1 MASTAKRGSSRSK
14 PVRSGAEWPRRTT
27 PASFIARNAVWVLL
41 TTVAVLGGVLLLL
54 GRDGGGNATDSGAGG
69 FTGGDFHS
77 MVVDPSNPERIFVGG
92 HQAVSVSAD
101 GGETWNEIQELRDAD
116 AMGWA
121 FTDDAIYV
129 SGHPGLN
136 RSTDDGRTFERI
148 NEGLPNTDVHA
159 FGGTDDILYGSTP
172 ATGVFASDSGV
183 GAWES
188 RNSAVGQ
195 SFFGRIL
202 VSPDDPERLIA
213 ADASAGVA
221 SSDDGGR
228 SWQLL
233 DSGLQAV
240 TWVSRGGEDTI
251 VASGPA
257 GASMSTDGGETWR
270 LLDVPDGVTLVEAVA
285 GTDDI
290 LYAGRH
296 DGSNVQALV
305 SRDGGDSWSSA
316 GGGES

>member
-1 MASTAKRGSSRSK
+1 ML
-14 PVRSGAEWPRRTT
+14 W
-27 PASFIARNAVWVLL
+27 LL
-41 TTVAVLGGVLLLL
+41 LATVAVLGGVLLLL
-54 GRDGGGNATDSGAGG
+54 GRDGGSETTDRGGGG

-77 MVVDPSNPERIFVGG
+77 IVVDPSDPERVFVGG
-92 HQAVSVSAD
+92 HQAVSVSTD
-101 GGETWNEIQELRDAD
+101 GGATWNEIEELRDAD

-121 FTDDAIYV
+121 FADDAIYV

-159 FGGTDDILYGSTP
+159 FGGADDVLYGSTP

-183 GAWES
+183 GGWES
-188 RNSAVGQ
+188 RNSAVGG

-202 VSPDDPERLIA
+202 VGPDDPERVIA
-213 ADASAGVA
+213 ADSGAGVA

-233 DSGLQAV
+233 DTGLQSAA
-240 TWVSRGGEDTI
+240 WVSRGGEDLNI
-251 VASGPA
+251 VMASGPA
-257 GASMSTDGGETWR
+257 GASMSTDDGDTWR
-270 LLDVPDGVTLVEAVA
+270 LLDVPDGVTLVEAVP
-285 GTDDI
+285 GTDDL

-296 DGSNVQALV
+296 DGSNVEVLV
-305 SRDGGDSWSSA
+305 SRDGGDSWSPAS
-316 GGGES
+316 GGTS

>member
-1 MASTAKRGSSRSK
+1 M
-14 PVRSGAEWPRRTT
+14 
-27 PASFIARNAVWVLL
+27 
-41 TTVAVLGGVLLLL
+41 L
-54 GRDGGGNATDSGAGG
+54 GRDGGGTTDSGAGG

-92 HQAVSVSAD
+92 HQAVSVSTD
-101 GGETWNEIQELRDAD
+101 GGATWTEIDELRDAD

-136 RSTDDGRTFERI
+136 RSTDDAQTFERI

-159 FGGTDDILYGSTP
+159 FGGSDDVLYGSTP
-172 ATGVFASDSGV
+172 ATGVFASESGP
-183 GAWES
+183 GSWEP

-202 VSPDDPERLIA
+202 VGSEDPDKLIA
-213 ADASAGVA
+213 ADAAAGVA

-233 DSGLQAV
+233 DSGLQAA
-240 TWVSRGGEDTI
+240 TWVSRGGDDLDEI

-257 GASMSTDGGETWR
+257 GASISTDGGETWQS
-270 LLDVPDGVTLVEAVA
+270 LDIPEGVTLLEAVS
-285 GTDDI
+285 GVDGL

-296 DGSNVQALV
+296 DGSNVEVLV
-305 SRDGGDSWSSA
+305 SRDRGSSWSPA
-316 GGGES
+316 ADTED

>member
-1 MASTAKRGSSRSK
+1 M
-14 PVRSGAEWPRRTT
+14 
-27 PASFIARNAVWVLL
+27 
-41 TTVAVLGGVLLLL
+41 AVLGGVLLLL
-54 GRDGGGNATDSGAGG
+54 GRDGGGDATDSGAGG

-77 MVVDPSNPERIFVGG
+77 IVVDPSDPERIFVGG
-92 HQAVSVSAD
+92 HQAVSVSTD
-101 GGETWNEIQELRDAD
+101 GGATWNEIEELRDAD

-136 RSTDDGRTFERI
+136 RSTDDARTFERI

-159 FGGTDDILYGSTP
+159 FGGADDVLYGSTP

-183 GAWES
+183 GAWEV
-188 RNSAVGQ
+188 RNSTVGR

-202 VSPDDPERLIA
+202 VGPDDPERLIA
-213 ADASAGVA
+213 ADSAAGVA

-233 DSGLQAV
+233 DSGLQAA
-240 TWVSRGGEDTI
+240 TWVSRGGEDVGTI

-257 GASMSTDGGETWR
+257 GASLSTDGGDTWR
-270 LLDVPDGVTLVEAVA
+270 LLDLPDGVTLVEAVP
-285 GTDDI
+285 GTGDL

-296 DGSNVQALV
+296 DGSNVQVLV
-305 SRDGGDSWSSA
+305 SRDGGESWSPASS
-316 GGGES
+316 GPS

>member
-1 MASTAKRGSSRSK
+1 MASTAKRGPS
-14 PVRSGAEWPRRTT
+14 PVRSGAGGRLSAT
-27 PASFIARNAVWVLL
+27 PASFVARNVLWFL
-41 TTVAVLGGVLLLL
+41 LATIAVLGGVLLLL
-54 GRDGGGNATDSGAGG
+54 GRNGGGEATDSGAGG

-77 MVVDPSNPERIFVGG
+77 IVVDPSDSERIFVGG
-92 HQAVSVSAD
+92 HQAVSVSMD
-101 GGETWNEIQELRDAD
+101 GGATWEEVEELRDAD

-121 FTDDAIYV
+121 FTGDAIYV

-159 FGGTDDILYGSTP
+159 FGGTDEVLYGSTP
-172 ATGVFASDSGV
+172 PTGVFASNSGV

-188 RNSAVGQ
+188 RNDDVGQ

-202 VSPDDPERLIA
+202 VGPDDPERLIV
-213 ADASAGVA
+213 ADAAAGVA
-221 SSDDGGR
+221 ATDDGGR

-233 DSGLQAV
+233 DSGLQAA
-240 TWVSRGGEDTI
+240 TWVSRGGEELSTI

-257 GASMSTDGGETWR
+257 GASLSTDGGETWR
-270 LLDVPDGVTLVEAVA
+270 LLGVPDGATLVEAVP
-285 GTDDI
+285 GVTDL

-296 DGSNVQALV
+296 DGSNVEVLV
-305 SRDGGDSWSSA
+305 SRDGGDSWSPAS
-316 GGGES
+316 GGTS

>member
-1 MASTAKRGSSRSK
+1 
-14 PVRSGAEWPRRTT
+14 V
-27 PASFIARNAVWVLL
+27 ARNALWLL
-41 TTVAVLGGVLLLL
+41 LATIAVLGGIVLVL
-54 GRDGGGNATDSGAGG
+54 GRDGDDAMDSGAGG

-77 MVVDPSNPERIFVGG
+77 MVVDPSDPRRIFVGG
-92 HQAVSVSAD
+92 HQAVSVSTD
-101 GGETWNEIQELRDAD
+101 GGATWTEIEELRDAD

-129 SGHPGLN
+129 SGHPGLS
-136 RSTDDGRTFERI
+136 RSTDDAGTFERI

-159 FGGTDDILYGSTP
+159 FGGTDDVLYGATP

-183 GAWES
+183 GAWEP
-188 RNSAVGQ
+188 RNEAVGR

-202 VSPDDPERLIA
+202 VSADDPDELIA
-213 ADASAGVA
+213 ADAAAGVA
-221 SSDDGGR
+221 ASDDGGR

-240 TWVSRGGEDTI
+240 TWVSRGGEDLETV

-270 LLDVPDGVTLVEAVA
+270 LLDVPDGVTLIEAVP
-285 GTDDI
+285 GDEL

-296 DGSNVQALV
+296 DGSNVLVLV
-305 SRDGGDSWSSA
+305 SRDGGASWSPA
-316 GGGES
+316 GDPAA